1 MRVSFDR
8 VADVYDE
15 TRALPPVV
23 MKRTIKTLVDELR
36 DYRTI
41 LDVGI
46 GTGRYAKPLQE
57 NGFNVVGIDLSQK
70 MLKKAIEKG
79 VGNLLMSDAC
89 NFPFK
94 NSSFDVTISSY
105 LLHLIEDWKIAL
117 REITRVTT
125 NVLVSITHTRPSP
138 LMETYKGLLAE
149 HGYMIRKIGMSEL
162 ELKDIV
168 KPAKSIFV
176 AAYYVSTNDL
186 LTNLNQKAYSPQWEV
201 PDNLHR
207 QVMQELQTRF
217 VGKMYNQNVH
227 IFLWSA
233 NELRSL
239 LSKERFRRG

>member
-8 VADVYDE
+8 VADIYDK
-15 TRALPPVV
+15 TRDLPPAV

-36 DYRTI
+36 GYRTI

-46 GTGRYAKPLQE
+46 GTGRYAKPLHE
-57 NGFNVVGIDLSQK
+57 NGFDVVGIDVSPK
-70 MLKKAIEKG
+70 MLKKAVEKG
-79 VGNLLMSDAC
+79 LDNLLMSDAC
-89 NFPFK
+89 ILPFK
-94 NSSFDVTISSY
+94 NSSFDATISAY

-138 LMETYKGLLAE
+138 LMETYKDLLAE
-149 HGYMIRKIGMSEL
+149 HGYMIRKPRMAEL
-162 ELKDIV
+162 ELKEIV

-176 AAYYVSTNDL
+176 ATYYVSTNDL
-186 LTNLNQKAYSPQWEV
+186 LTNLNQKAYSYQWEV

-207 QVMQELQTRF
+207 EVMQELQTRF
-217 VGKMYNQNVH
+217 FGKMYHQNVH
-227 IFLWSA
+227 IFIWNA
-233 NELRSL
+233 NEMRSL